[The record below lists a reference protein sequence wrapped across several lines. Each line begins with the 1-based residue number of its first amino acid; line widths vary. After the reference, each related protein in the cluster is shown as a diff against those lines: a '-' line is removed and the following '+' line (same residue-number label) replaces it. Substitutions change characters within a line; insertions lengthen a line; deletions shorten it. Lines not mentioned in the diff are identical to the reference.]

1 MNLCKHLFVLLKIM
15 RVMLI
20 LFLFFPVLGFAQ
32 DKVLRLAVPEGS
44 RALVSFQQLER
55 LYRNAGKVNGLKI
68 EFVQTP
74 MKRSLMLVQA
84 GELDGEL
91 LRKRNDDHSNLIFSH
106 KPIGHSIFRVIYL
119 KTNKVFDE
127 ANLTKFR
134 GLKILNNDSTSEE
147 EKKRGL
153 KLVEVPTLQAALK
166 MLDAKR
172 VDFVIISESAIDA
185 LNLDESYATSRNFY
199 ERVPLHLVLNKKHKD
214 LMAGL
219 EGAIQQEYNSNRHEY
234 THLHKFID

>member
-1 MNLCKHLFVLLKIM
+1 MRLLFLC
-15 RVMLI
+15 
-20 LFLFFPVLGFAQ
+20 FLFFPVLTFAQ
-32 DKVLRLAVPEGS
+32 GKILRLAVPEGS

-55 LYRNAGKVNGLKI
+55 LYRIAGKVNGVQF

-74 MKRSLMLVQA
+74 MKRAKMLIQS
-84 GELDGEL
+84 GDLDGEL
-91 LRKRNDDHSNLIFSH
+91 LRKRSDDHNQLIYSH
-106 KPIGHSIFRVIYL
+106 KPIGHSIFRVVYL
-119 KTNKVFDE
+119 RTNKVFDE

-134 GLKILNNDSTSEE
+134 GLKILNNDSTADE

-153 KLVEVPTLQAALK
+153 SLIEVPTIQAALK

-185 LNLDESYATSRNFY
+185 LNLDESYSTSRSFY
-199 ERVPLHLVLNKKHKD
+199 DRVPLHLVLNKKHKD

-219 EGAIQQEYNSNRHEY
+219 EGAIQQEYNLNRQEY
-234 THLHKFID
+234 GHLHKFID

>member
-1 MNLCKHLFVLLKIM
+1 M
-15 RVMLI
+15 RVLFL
-20 LFLFFPVLGFAQ
+20 LFLFLPVLTFAQ
-32 DKVLRLAVPEGS
+32 IRTLRLAVPEGS

-55 LYRNAGKVNGLKI
+55 LYRNAGKMNGVQF

-74 MKRSLMLVQA
+74 MKRSTMLIQS

-91 LRKRNDDHSNLIFSH
+91 LRKRNEDNPKLVYSH

-119 KTNKVFDE
+119 KTNKAFDE

-134 GLKILNNDSTSEE
+134 GLKILNNDSTADE

-153 KLVEVPTLQAALK
+153 SLIEVPTIQAALK

-185 LNLDESYATSRNFY
+185 LNLDESYSTSRSFY
-199 ERVPLHLVLNKKHKD
+199 DRVPLHLVLNKKHKD
-214 LMAGL
+214 LMAVL
-219 EGAIQQEYNSNRHEY
+219 EGAIQQEYNLNRHEY